1 MLLTID
7 IGNTNVV
14 MGVMKDMELV
24 VSFRMTTQIPRTSDE
39 YGITMVEMLRNKG
52 IDVKD
57 IKDVIISSVVPN
69 IMHSI
74 TNSIKKY
81 LNKKPFIVGP
91 GIKTGLAVRTDNP
104 KLVGA
109 DRIVNCV
116 AAYEL
121 HGGPCMTIDFGT
133 STTYD
138 IVNEKGEFIGGLIT
152 PGIRISADAMWQRA
166 AQLTHME
173 IKRPKSILDCKNTI
187 SSMQA
192 GLVYGYI
199 GQVEYIVNKVKEEM
213 NAPHMKIIATGG
225 LARIIQDGTQVIDE
239 YDGLLT
245 LKGLVLIYEKN
256 KALG

>member
-7 IGNTNVV
+7 IGNTNIV
-14 MGVMKDMELV
+14 MGVMNGMELV
-24 VSFRMTTQIPRTSDE
+24 ASFRITTQMQRTSDE
-39 YGITMVEMLRNKG
+39 YGITMLEMLRSKG
-52 IDVKD
+52 IKVDD
-57 IKDVIISSVVPN
+57 LKDVIISSVVPN
-69 IMHSI
+69 IMYSI

-81 LNKKPFIVGP
+81 FNKKPLIIGP
-91 GIKTGLAVRTDNP
+91 GLKTGIAIRTDNP
-104 KLVGA
+104 KSVGA
-109 DRIVNCV
+109 DRIVNSV

-121 HGGPCMTIDFGT
+121 YGGPCMSIDFGT

-166 AQLTHME
+166 AQLPHME

-199 GQVEYIVNKVKEEM
+199 GQVEYIVKKVKEEM
-213 NAPHMKIIATGG
+213 QCPNMKIIATGG
-225 LARIIQDGTQVIDE
+225 LAKIIQDGTDVIDV

-245 LKGLVLIYEKN
+245 LKGLVLIHEKN
-256 KALG
+256 K

>member
-7 IGNTNVV
+7 IGNTNIV
-14 MGVMKDMELV
+14 MGVMNGMELV
-24 VSFRMTTQIPRTSDE
+24 ASFRITTQMQRTSDE
-39 YGITMVEMLRNKG
+39 YGITMLEMLRSKG
-52 IDVKD
+52 IKVDD
-57 IKDVIISSVVPN
+57 LKDVIISSVVPN
-69 IMHSI
+69 IMYSI

-81 LNKKPFIVGP
+81 FNKKPLIIGP
-91 GIKTGLAVRTDNP
+91 GLKTGIAIRTDNP
-104 KLVGA
+104 KSVGA
-109 DRIVNCV
+109 DRIVNSV

-121 HGGPCMTIDFGT
+121 YGGPCMAIDFGT

-166 AQLTHME
+166 AQLPHME
-173 IKRPKSILDCKNTI
+173 IKRPKSILDCKNTV

-199 GQVEYIVNKVKEEM
+199 GQVEYIVKKVKEEM
-213 NAPHMKIIATGG
+213 QCPDMKIIATGG
-225 LARIIQDGTQVIDE
+225 LAKIIQDGTDIMDA

-256 KALG
+256 K

>member
-7 IGNTNVV
+7 IGNTNIV
-14 MGVMKDMELV
+14 MGVMNGMELV
-24 VSFRMTTQIPRTSDE
+24 ASFRITTQMQRTSDE
-39 YGITMVEMLRNKG
+39 YGITMLEMLRSKG
-52 IDVKD
+52 IKADDLKD
-57 IKDVIISSVVPN
+57 IIISSVVPN
-69 IMHSI
+69 IMYSI

-81 LNKKPFIVGP
+81 FNKKPLIVGP
-91 GIKTGLAVRTDNP
+91 GLKTGIAVRTDNP
-104 KLVGA
+104 KSVGA
-109 DRIVNCV
+109 DRIVNSV

-121 HGGPCMTIDFGT
+121 YGGPCMSIDFGT

-166 AQLTHME
+166 AQLPHME

-199 GQVEYIVNKVKEEM
+199 GQVEYIVKKVKEEM
-213 NAPHMKIIATGG
+213 QCPDMKIIVTGG
-225 LARIIQDGTQVIDE
+225 LAKIIQDGTDVMDV

-256 KALG
+256 K